1 MNLGLLAFYMLRFL
15 FGQHHIKFYS
25 QLYIQ
30 PGLSVIQGYLCNLA
44 DTVHAV
50 KHCLVVDKQL
60 FGGFAQVQVIS
71 KKGIKGF

>member
-1 MNLGLLAFYMLRFL
+1 MVRFL